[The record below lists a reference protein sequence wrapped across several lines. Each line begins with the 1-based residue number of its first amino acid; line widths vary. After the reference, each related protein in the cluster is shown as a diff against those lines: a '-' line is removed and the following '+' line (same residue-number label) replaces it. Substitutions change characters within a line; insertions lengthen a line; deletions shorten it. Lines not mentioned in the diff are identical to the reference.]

1 MAKTEI
7 KSKEAKMKAAM
18 SGGKSKRKKWSK
30 GRVRE
35 KLANAI
41 LYDQKTL
48 DRLTAE
54 VPKLK
59 MITIATVSERL
70 KVGGSMARAGIREL
84 VTKGLIRPVS
94 YNSKMPVYSRA
105 TGTD

>member
-18 SGGKSKRKKWSK
+18 SGGKTKRKKWSK
-30 GRVRE
+30 GKVRE

-41 LYDQKTL
+41 LYDQKLL
-48 DRLTAE
+48 DRLNSE

-59 MITIATVSERL
+59 LITISTVSERL

-84 VTKGLIRPVS
+84 AAKGAIRCVS
-94 YNSKMPVYSRA
+94 YNSKIPVYTKA
-105 TGTD
+105 AAE